1 MAVGERSGAQAVS
14 GWPKIIAFDAI
25 GTVSDK
31 PAAIRVVVYGV
42 QSVGDTVKRK
52 DVEADVSRTA
62 TYHLE

>member
-31 PAAIRVVVYGV
+31 PAAIRVVSLWGECI
-42 QSVGDTVKRK
+42 G
-52 DVEADVSRTA
+52 
-62 TYHLE
+62 